1 MFQGQQVIVM
11 GASHGIGE
19 ATAAAFA
26 ADGAAVT
33 ITGRSKERLES
44 AAERIGHPVTTAELD
59 ATDPAA
65 VTAFFEAV
73 DHIDHLVVSLGPGS
87 GHGAFGPFTELAEES
102 LRAVFDG
109 KFFAHFR
116 VVQAAVPK
124 LTRTASITLVTALSS
139 RGAMPGTAG
148 LAAVNGALDAMVPPL
163 ATELAPVRVNAVSP
177 GVVDTAWWA
186 SMPEADRTAFFE
198 KAAAH
203 LPVRRVGRPEDI
215 AHSVLYL
222 AGNGNVTGTV
232 LPCDGGANLA
242 TGV

>member
-26 ADGAAVT
+26 AAGAEVT
-33 ITGRSKERLES
+33 ITGRSKERLEA
-44 AAERIGHPVTTAELD
+44 AAERINHPVATAEVD

-65 VTAFFEAV
+65 VAAFFEAV
-73 DHIDHLVVSLGPGS
+73 DRIDHLVATVGPGS
-87 GHGAFGPFTELAEES
+87 GHGAFAPFAELPEES

-124 LTRTASITLVTALSS
+124 LTRNASVTLVTAVSS
-139 RGAMPGTAG
+139 RSAMPGTAG

-163 ATELAPVRVNAVSP
+163 AVELAPVRVNAVSP

-186 SMPEADRTAFFE
+186 SMPEADRTAFFD
-198 KAAAH
+198 KAAAR
-203 LPVRRVGRPEDI
+203 LPVGRVGRPEDV
-215 AHSVLYL
+215 AHSILYL

-232 LPCDGGANLA
+232 LPCDGGADLA